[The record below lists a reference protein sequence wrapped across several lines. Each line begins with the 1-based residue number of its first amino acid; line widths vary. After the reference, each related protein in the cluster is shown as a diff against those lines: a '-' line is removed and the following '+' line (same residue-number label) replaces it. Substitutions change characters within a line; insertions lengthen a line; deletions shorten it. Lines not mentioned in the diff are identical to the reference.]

1 MRHHHIREN
10 AMTDLTRYSELVIRQ
25 QIEQIEIFT
34 PFETA
39 NRYSVHSSDGAQLMY
54 AYEESGDISRQFAG
68 SHRALSIHVVDTD
81 SRPVLHASRDFF
93 WVRSHLRVDAD
104 GRRIGALN
112 RVFGLGRKFALVDAN
127 DREVTR
133 ITSGIFRPHTF
144 IANGAGGEIAR
155 VTKQWSGFGREMFT
169 DADTFV
175 VQFTDGSTDNDF
187 RLLMLASAFAIDLDF
202 FENQS

>member
-1 MRHHHIREN
+1 
-10 AMTDLTRYSELVIRQ
+10 MTDLTRYSELVIRQ
-25 QIEQIEIFT
+25 QIEQMEIFT

-68 SHRALSIHVVDTD
+68 SHRALSIHVVESDGA
-81 SRPVLHASRDFF
+81 PVLQASRDFF
-93 WVRSHLRVDAD
+93 WFRSHLRVDAD

-112 RVFGLGRKFALVDAN
+112 RVFGLGRKFALVDQN
-127 DREVTR
+127 DREITR
-133 ITSGIFRPHTF
+133 LTSGLFRPHTF
-144 IANGAGGEIAR
+144 IAQSASGEIAR

>member
-1 MRHHHIREN
+1 
-10 AMTDLTRYSELVIRQ
+10 MTDLTRYSELVIRQ
-25 QIEQIEIFT
+25 EIEQMEIFT

-39 NRYSVHSSDGAQLMY
+39 NRYSVQTSDGGQLMY
-54 AYEESGDISRQFAG
+54 AYEESGSISRQFAG

-81 SRPVLHASRDFF
+81 SMQVLQASRDFF
-93 WVRSHLRVDAD
+93 WFRSHLRVDAD

-112 RVFGLGRKFALVDAN
+112 RVFGFGRKFALVDSN
-127 DREVTR
+127 EREITR
-133 ITSGIFRPHTF
+133 ITSGLFRPHTF
-144 IANGAGGEIAR
+144 IANGSGGELAR

>member
-1 MRHHHIREN
+1 
-10 AMTDLTRYSELVIRQ
+10 MTDLTRHSELVIQ
-25 QIEQIEIFT
+25 QQVEQMEIFT

-39 NRYSVHSSDGAQLMY
+39 NRYSVQTSDGAQLMY

-68 SHRALSIHVVDTD
+68 THRALTIHVVESDGA
-81 SRPVLHASRDFF
+81 PVLQASRDFF
-93 WVRSHLRVDAD
+93 WFRSHLRVDAE

-112 RVFGLGRKFALVDAN
+112 RVFGFGRKLALVDPN
-127 DREVTR
+127 DREITR
-133 ITSGIFRPHTF
+133 LTSGLFRPHTF
-144 IANGAGGEIAR
+144 IAEDAGGNEIAR

-175 VQFTDGSTDNDF
+175 VQFTDGGADNDF

-202 FENQS
+202 FENKS

>member
-1 MRHHHIREN
+1 
-10 AMTDLTRYSELVIRQ
+10 MTDLTRYSELVIRQ
-25 QIEQIEIFT
+25 QVEHLEIFT

-39 NRYSVHSSDGAQLMY
+39 NRYSVHSPDGAQLMY

-68 SHRALSIHVVDTD
+68 SHRALSVHVVDG
-81 SRPVLHASRDFF
+81 SGAPVLKASRDFF
-93 WVRSHLRVDAD
+93 WFRSHLRVDSD
-104 GRRIGALN
+104 GRRVGALN
-112 RVFGLGRKFALVDAN
+112 RVFGLGRKFALVDGN
-127 DREVTR
+127 EREITR

-144 IANGAGGEIAR
+144 IAKGAGGGEIAR
-155 VTKQWSGFGREMFT
+155 VTKQWTGFGMEMFT

-202 FENQS
+202 FEKQS

>member
-1 MRHHHIREN
+1 
-10 AMTDLTRYSELVIRQ
+10 MTDLTRYSELVIRQ

-39 NRYSVHSSDGAQLMY
+39 NRYSVHTSDGAQLMY

-112 RVFGLGRKFALVDAN
+112 RVFGLGRKFALVDSN
-127 DREVTR
+127 EREITR
-133 ITSGIFRPHTF
+133 LTSGLFRPHTF
-144 IANGAGGEIAR
+144 IAEDTGGGEIAR

-175 VQFTDGSTDNDF
+175 VQFTDGSADNDF

-202 FENQS
+202 FENKG

>member
-1 MRHHHIREN
+1 
-10 AMTDLTRYSELVIRQ
+10 MTDLTRYPELVIRQ
-25 QIEQIEIFT
+25 QIEQMEIFT

-39 NRYSVHSSDGAQLMY
+39 NRYSVHTSDGVQLMY
-54 AYEESGDISRQFAG
+54 AYEESGDMTRQFAG
-68 SHRALSIHVVDTD
+68 SRRPLSIHVVESDG
-81 SRPVLHASRDFF
+81 SPVLKASRDFF
-93 WVRSHLRVDAD
+93 WIRSHLRVSVDD
-104 GRRIGALN
+104 IHIGTLN
-112 RVFGLGRKFALVDAN
+112 REFGLGRKFSLVDAN
-127 DREVTR
+127 DREITR
-133 ITSGIFRPHTF
+133 LTSGLFRPHTF
-144 IANGAGGEIAR
+144 IAKNAGGGEIAR

>member
-1 MRHHHIREN
+1 
-10 AMTDLTRYSELVIRQ
+10 MTDLTRYPELVIRQ

-39 NRYSVHSSDGAQLMY
+39 NRYSVHTSDGAQLMY
-54 AYEESGDISRQFAG
+54 AYEESGGMSRQFAG
-68 SHRALSIHVVDTD
+68 SHRGLSIHVVEGNGT
-81 SRPVLHASRDFF
+81 PVLKASRDFF
-93 WVRSHLRVDAD
+93 WFRSHMRVDVD

-112 RVFGLGRKFALVDAN
+112 RIFGLGRKFALVDGN
-127 DREVTR
+127 EREITR

-144 IANGAGGEIAR
+144 IANGAGGGEVAR

-187 RLLMLASAFAIDLDF
+187 RLLMLAAAFAIDLDF
-202 FENQS
+202 FEKKS

>member
-1 MRHHHIREN
+1 
-10 AMTDLTRYSELVIRQ
+10 MTDLTRYPELVIRQ
-25 QIEQIEIFT
+25 QIEQMEIFT

-39 NRYSVHSSDGAQLMY
+39 NRYSVHTSDGVQLMY

-68 SHRALSIHVVDTD
+68 SHRALSIHVVESDGA
-81 SRPVLHASRDFF
+81 PVLQASRDFF
-93 WVRSHLRVDAD
+93 WLRSHLRVDAD
-104 GRRIGALN
+104 GRRVGALN
-112 RVFGLGRKFALVDAN
+112 RVFGLGRKFALVDSSE
-127 DREVTR
+127 REITR
-133 ITSGIFRPHTF
+133 ITSGLFRPHTF
-144 IANGAGGEIAR
+144 IAKDAGGAEIAR

>member
-1 MRHHHIREN
+1 
-10 AMTDLTRYSELVIRQ
+10 MTDLTQHSELVIRQ

-39 NRYSVHSSDGAQLMY
+39 NRYSVHTSDGAQLMY
-54 AYEESGDISRQFAG
+54 AYEESGDMSRQFMG
-68 SHRALSIHVVDTD
+68 SHRALSIHVVDGNGT
-81 SRPVLHASRDFF
+81 PVLKASRDFF
-93 WVRSHLRVDAD
+93 WVRSHLRVHVDD
-104 GRRIGALN
+104 MHIGTLN
-112 RVFGLGRKFALVDAN
+112 REFGFGRKFSLVDASE
-127 DREVTR
+127 REITR
-133 ITSGIFRPHTF
+133 LTSGLFRPHTF
-144 IANGAGGEIAR
+144 IAESAGGGEIAR

>member
-1 MRHHHIREN
+1 
-10 AMTDLTRYSELVIRQ
+10 MTDLTRYSELVIRQ
-25 QIEQIEIFT
+25 QIEQMEIFT

-54 AYEESGDISRQFAG
+54 AYEESGDLTRQFAG
-68 SHRALSIHVVDTD
+68 SHRALSIHVVESDGA
-81 SRPVLHASRDFF
+81 PVLQASRDFF
-93 WVRSHLRVDAD
+93 WFRSHLRVDAD

-112 RVFGLGRKFALVDAN
+112 RVFGLGRKLALVDAN

-133 ITSGIFRPHTF
+133 LTSGLFRPHTF
-144 IANGAGGEIAR
+144 IANGVGGEVAR

-175 VQFTDGSTDNDF
+175 VQFTDAGTDNDF

>member
-1 MRHHHIREN
+1 MV
-10 AMTDLTRYSELVIRQ
+10 DLTRYSELVIRQ
-25 QIEQIEIFT
+25 QIEQMEIFT

-39 NRYSVHSSDGAQLMY
+39 NRYSVHTSDGAQLMH
-54 AYEESGDISRQFAG
+54 AYEESGDMTRQFAG
-68 SHRALSIHVVDTD
+68 SRRPLSIHVVESDGA
-81 SRPVLHASRDFF
+81 PVLHASRDFF

-104 GRRIGALN
+104 DRRIGALN

-127 DREVTR
+127 DREITR
-133 ITSGIFRPHTF
+133 LTSGLFRPHTF
-144 IANGAGGEIAR
+144 IASGAGGEIAR

>member
-1 MRHHHIREN
+1 
-10 AMTDLTRYSELVIRQ
+10 
-25 QIEQIEIFT
+25 
-34 PFETA
+34 
-39 NRYSVHSSDGAQLMY
+39 MY

-68 SHRALSIHVVDTD
+68 SHRALSVHVVDG
-81 SRPVLHASRDFF
+81 SGAPVLKASRDFF
-93 WVRSHLRVDAD
+93 WFRSHLRVDSD
-104 GRRIGALN
+104 GRRVGALN
-112 RVFGLGRKFALVDAN
+112 RVFGLGRKFALVDSN
-127 DREVTR
+127 EREITR

-144 IANGAGGEIAR
+144 IAKSAGGGEIAR
-155 VTKQWSGFGREMFT
+155 VTKQWTGFGMEMFT

>member
-1 MRHHHIREN
+1 
-10 AMTDLTRYSELVIRQ
+10 MTDLTRYSELVIRQ
-25 QIEQIEIFT
+25 QIEQMEIFT

-54 AYEESGDISRQFAG
+54 AYEESGGMSRQFAG
-68 SHRALSIHVVDTD
+68 SHRPLSIYVVQNDGAQ
-81 SRPVLHASRDFF
+81 VLHASRDFF
-93 WVRSHLRVDAD
+93 WVRSHLRVDAE

-112 RVFGLGRKFALVDAN
+112 RVFGLGRKFALVDSN
-127 DREVTR
+127 EREITR
-133 ITSGIFRPHTF
+133 LTSGLFRPHTF
-144 IANGAGGEIAR
+144 IGKSAGGGEIAR

-175 VQFTDGSTDNDF
+175 VQFTDGSTNNDF

-202 FENQS
+202 FEKQS

>member
-1 MRHHHIREN
+1 MV
-10 AMTDLTRYSELVIRQ
+10 DLTRRSELVIRQ
-25 QIEQIEIFT
+25 QIEQMEIFT

-39 NRYSVHSSDGAQLMY
+39 NRYSVHTSDGAQFMY

-68 SHRALSIHVVDTD
+68 SHRALSIHVVQSDGA
-81 SRPVLHASRDFF
+81 PVLQASRDFF
-93 WVRSHLRVDAD
+93 WFRSHLRVDAD

-127 DREVTR
+127 DREIAR
-133 ITSGIFRPHTF
+133 LTSGIFRPHTF
-144 IANGAGGEIAR
+144 IAQSEVGGEIAR

-175 VQFTDGSTDNDF
+175 VQFTDNDADNDF

>member
-1 MRHHHIREN
+1 
-10 AMTDLTRYSELVIRQ
+10 MTDLTRYSELVIRQ
-25 QIEQIEIFT
+25 QIEQMEIFT

-54 AYEESGDISRQFAG
+54 AYEESGNISRQFAG
-68 SHRALSIHVVDTD
+68 SHRALSIHVVESDGA
-81 SRPVLHASRDFF
+81 PVLQASRDFF
-93 WVRSHLRVDAD
+93 WFRSHLRVDAD

-127 DREVTR
+127 ERETTR
-133 ITSGIFRPHTF
+133 LSSGLFRPHTF
-144 IANGAGGEIAR
+144 IANGAGGEVAR

>member
-1 MRHHHIREN
+1 
-10 AMTDLTRYSELVIRQ
+10 MTDLTRYSELVIRQ
-25 QIEQIEIFT
+25 QVEQLEIFT

-68 SHRALSIHVVDTD
+68 SHRALSIHVVENGGA
-81 SRPVLHASRDFF
+81 PVLQASRDFF
-93 WVRSHLRVDAD
+93 WLRSHLRVDAD

-112 RVFGLGRKFALVDAN
+112 RIFGLGRKFALVDPD
-127 DREVTR
+127 DREITR
-133 ITSGIFRPHTF
+133 LSGGLFRRHTF
-144 IANGAGGEIAR
+144 IAQSAGGGEIAR

-175 VQFTDGSTDNDF
+175 VQFTDAGTDNDF

>member
-1 MRHHHIREN
+1 
-10 AMTDLTRYSELVIRQ
+10 MTDLTRYPELVIRQ
-25 QIEQIEIFT
+25 QVEQLEIFT

-39 NRYSVHSSDGAQLMY
+39 NRYSVHTSDGAQLMY
-54 AYEESGDISRQFAG
+54 AYEESGGLSRQFAA
-68 SHRALSIHVVDTD
+68 SHRALSIHVVD
-81 SRPVLHASRDFF
+81 SNNAPVLQASRDFF
-93 WVRSHLRVDAD
+93 WFRSHLRVDAD

-112 RVFGLGRKFALVDAN
+112 RIFGLGRKFALLDAN
-127 DREVTR
+127 GGEVTR
-133 ITSGIFRPHTF
+133 ITSGLFRPHTF
-144 IANGAGGEIAR
+144 IAKSTGGTEIAR

>member
-1 MRHHHIREN
+1 
-10 AMTDLTRYSELVIRQ
+10 MTDLTRYPELVIRQ
-25 QIEQIEIFT
+25 QVEQIEIFT

-39 NRYSVHSSDGAQLMY
+39 NRYSVHTSDGAQLMY

-93 WVRSHLRVDAD
+93 WFRSHLRVDAD

-112 RVFGLGRKFALVDAN
+112 RVFGLGRKLAIVDSG
-127 DREVTR
+127 DQEITR
-133 ITSGIFRPHTF
+133 LTSGLFRPHTF
-144 IANGAGGEIAR
+144 IASGAGGEIAR

-175 VQFTDGSTDNDF
+175 VQFTDASTDNDF

>member
-1 MRHHHIREN
+1 
-10 AMTDLTRYSELVIRQ
+10 MTDLTRYSELVIKQ

-54 AYEESGDISRQFAG
+54 AYEESGGMSRQFAG
-68 SHRALSIHVVDTD
+68 SHRALSIYVVQNDGAQ
-81 SRPVLHASRDFF
+81 VLHASRDFF